1 MKVFITGSNLYN
13 HENLQWE
20 TIETIHGK
28 VEWLRGKIFDSEHSE
43 EIILLPR
50 HGKNHKNLPNTINY
64 LANFEAIKSVN
75 PDCVIS
81 FSVCGMLNN
90 NIPLKTPF
98 VPQDFFFP
106 ENRLPDGKI
115 CTIFQREREGEKG
128 HLIPVTNYFNTEI
141 QSDIAEIFTE
151 DFNQIFSGTYVHAN
165 GPRFNSKA
173 EIRSFQNIGGDAVSQ
188 TCGPEIVLCNELE
201 IPFGM
206 LCVGIDYAN
215 GVSEIP
221 TSPEELGQ
229 NLGTAT
235 EIFLKAIENFSQ
247 KKSEHSKN
255 IPEKKYQFQ
264 NFLFTI

>member
-1 MKVFITGSNLYN
+1 MKVFITGSNLYD
-13 HENLQWE
+13 HDQLSWE
-20 TIETIHGK
+20 TVETEYGN
-28 VEWLRGKIFDSEHSE
+28 VEWLRGKISPESE

-64 LANFEAIKSVN
+64 LANFSAIKSVH

-81 FSVCGMLNN
+81 FSVCGILNK
-90 NIPLKTPF
+90 NIPLGTPF

-115 CTIFQREREGEKG
+115 CTVFQGEGKKG
-128 HLIPVTNYFNTEI
+128 HLIPVENYFHPEI
-141 QSDIAEIFTE
+141 QSDLAEVFQKK
-151 DFNQIFSGTYVHAN
+151 FPQIFSGTYVHAN

-173 EIRSFQNIGGDAVSQ
+173 EIAFFQGVGGDAVSQ
-188 TCGPEIVLCNELE
+188 TCGPEIVICNELQ

-221 TSPEELGQ
+221 TSPAELGE
-229 NLGTAT
+229 NLGGAT
-235 EIFLKAIENFSQ
+235 QIFLEVIEMFSR
-247 KKSEHSKN
+247 KN
-255 IPEKKYQFQ
+255 SPLSQKKYQFG
-264 NFLFTI
+264 NFLFEI